1 MGNLPGVVV
10 RPRNNSAGTRQ
21 AMDSCPFGQQW
32 VFVRLPVPEGR
43 ITPSLLPSC
52 NFSVVQRHR

>member
-52 NFSVVQRHR
+52 NFSVV